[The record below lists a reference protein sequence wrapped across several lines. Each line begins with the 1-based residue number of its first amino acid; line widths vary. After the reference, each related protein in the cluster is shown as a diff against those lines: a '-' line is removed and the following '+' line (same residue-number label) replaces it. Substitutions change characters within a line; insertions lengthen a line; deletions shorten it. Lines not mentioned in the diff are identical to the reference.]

1 MEIMQELLNI
11 PSPSHLL
18 NSELLNNKQL
28 KLWVKRDD
36 LIHKDISGNKW
47 RKLKYNIEAAK
58 KQGNNQL
65 LTFGGAF
72 SNHIAATA
80 AAGKMA
86 GIKTIGVIRGNEF
99 SSLNTTLS
107 FAKENEMS
115 LHFVSRNEY
124 KRKTED
130 EFLKM
135 LKDEFGPY
143 FLVPEGGAN
152 ELGALGCAEIL
163 AEENEEYDFICC
175 AAGTGT
181 TASGILN
188 ALNENQKLLVF
199 PALKGGDGLKSNI
212 LSYFDNANKESQL
225 QMINDYHFG
234 GYAKVSPVLIDFVNS
249 FYEEFQL
256 PLDMVY
262 TAKMMYGLLDLIQK
276 DFFPRQSKILF
287 IHSGGL
293 QGNEGFKSKG
303 IELLF

>member
-18 NSELLNNKQL
+18 NSELLKNKQL

-65 LTFGGAF
+65 LTFGGAY

-80 AAGKMA
+80 AVGKVA

-99 SSLNTTLS
+99 SSLNSTLT

-152 ELGALGCAEIL
+152 EFGALGCAEIL

-199 PALKGGDGLKSNI
+199 PALKGGDGLKSDI
-212 LSYFDNANKESQL
+212 LSYFNNANKESQL

-234 GYAKVSPVLIDFVNS
+234 GYAKIKPDLVDFTNS
-249 FYEEFQL
+249 FYEAHQL
-256 PLDMVY
+256 PLDLIY
-262 TAKMMYGLLDLIQK
+262 TAKMMYGLFDLIQK
-276 DFFPRQSKILF
+276 DYFPRQSKILF

-293 QGNEGFKSKG
+293 QGNEGFKNKG
-303 IELLF
+303 IKLIF

>member
-18 NSELLNNKQL
+18 NSELLKNKQL

-58 KQGNNQL
+58 RQGDKQL
-65 LTFGGAF
+65 LTFGGAY

-80 AAGKMA
+80 AAGKMS

-107 FAKENEMS
+107 FAKENGMY
-115 LHFVSRNEY
+115 LHFVSRKEY
-124 KRKTED
+124 KKKTED

-152 ELGALGCAEIL
+152 EFGALGCAEIL

-188 ALNENQKLLVF
+188 TLNENQKLLVF
-199 PALKGGDGLKSNI
+199 PALKGGDELKSDI
-212 LSYFDNANKESQL
+212 LSYFDNANKECQL

-234 GYAKVSPVLIDFVNS
+234 GYAKVSPFLIDFANLV
-249 FYEEFQL
+249 YKEFQL
-256 PLDMVY
+256 PLDLVY

-276 DFFPRQSKILF
+276 DFFPLKSKILF

-293 QGNEGFKSKG
+293 QGNKGFSLKKYNL
-303 IELLF
+303 EY

>member
-47 RKLKYNIEAAK
+47 RKLKYNIEAVK
-58 KQGNNQL
+58 KQGDKQL
-65 LTFGGAF
+65 LTFGGAY

-80 AAGKMA
+80 AVGKVA
-86 GIKTIGVIRGNEF
+86 GIKTIGVIRGNKF
-99 SSLNTTLS
+99 SSLNSTLS
-107 FAKENEMS
+107 CAKENGMC

-124 KRKTED
+124 KRKNED

-143 FLVPEGGAN
+143 FLVPEGGSN
-152 ELGALGCAEIL
+152 ENGALGCAEIL

-199 PALKGGDGLKSNI
+199 PALKGGDGLKSDI
-212 LSYFDNANKESQL
+212 LSYFNNANIESQL

-234 GYAKVSPVLIDFVNS
+234 GYAKIKPDLVDFTNS
-249 FYEEFQL
+249 FYEAHQL
-256 PLDMVY
+256 PLDLIY
-262 TAKMMYGLLDLIQK
+262 TAKMMYGLYDLIQK
-276 DFFPRQSKILF
+276 DYFPRQSKILF

-293 QGNEGFKSKG
+293 QGNEGFKNKG
-303 IELLF
+303 IKLIF